1 MHLDPYLLQHS
12 SCFLR
17 QGNQTSILMKH
28 TCLFLLLIGF
38 FGLWYFFEDLDI
50 EIIVAARERTH
61 PGIKC
66 FYQQGFMHNQLGNF
80 ECNVLRMGEFYP
92 LDAAVLYRIFRHRC
106 SQTPNSQNEPR

>member
-17 QGNQTSILMKH
+17 QGNQTSILMKL
-28 TCLFLLLIGF
+28 TCLFSLLLGF
-38 FGLWYFFEDLDI
+38 FGLLYFFEDLDI
-50 EIIVAARERTH
+50 EMIVAARERAQ

-92 LDAAVLYRIFRHRC
+92 LDAAVLYRMFRHRW
-106 SQTPNSQNEPR
+106 SPTSISQNAPR